1 MFKYYFTNYQNPSDI
16 YRKLCDTKGKRNEY
30 QAYSIKEVLN
40 KRKEKVKNVPENKVH
55 IIEGNERIINIVE
68 LILYFNQLE

>member
-16 YRKLCDTKGKRNEY
+16 YRKLRETKGKRNEY
-30 QAYSIKEVLN
+30 QVYSIKEVLN
-40 KRKEKVKNVPENKVH
+40 KIKEKVWNVPENKVD
-55 IIEGNERIINIVE
+55 IIEGNEKIINIVE